1 MKTAAEQKLFKALM
15 TGIGLLS
22 AIQEWDSERK
32 RIANANRKPPLSRIK
47 LKNRK

>member
-15 TGIGLLS
+15 SGNGLLS

-32 RIANANRKPPLSRIK
+32 RIANANRKTPPSRAK
-47 LKNRK
+47 LKNIK